1 MGCFKNLSDSKME
14 YINWDK
20 YVAVINHYSKP
31 FCKACYLRLPG
42 DIKRKVNK
50 YQDLEKKLTAV
61 A

>member
-1 MGCFKNLSDSKME
+1 ME